1 MKQTK
6 VVALLLAALC
16 LTTPT
21 YAWRWNY
28 DRRTTDQVGKNT
40 AAASAVEETH
50 NATLKE
56 QKLIVKL
63 LHRSFQRSSAFTA
76 VGMCIP
82 LREPQLHGV

>member
-1 MKQTK
+1 MGKGNMRKKQTK

-40 AAASAVEETH
+40 AAASAVEEIGR
-50 NATLKE
+50 A
-56 QKLIVKL
+56 
-63 LHRSFQRSSAFTA
+63 S
-76 VGMCIP
+76 C
-82 LREPQLHGV
+82 RERV